1 MTTRSR
7 ARPVGPAT
15 IWIDRDQ
22 AIIAMLDAHG
32 APAVE
37 RLGRG
42 PGEPEHL
49 FDARTVDEV
58 LDRNSVIVAGPAF
71 ARAAFERV
79 YVAMTQRPDRL
90 IDVEPWIDAGDV
102 ADTPARRR

>member
-1 MTTRSR
+1 MTMHPR

-15 IWIDRDQ
+15 VWIDRDQ
-22 AIIAMLDAHG
+22 AIITMLDDDGGHRI
-32 APAVE
+32 E

-42 PGEPEHL
+42 PGEPEQA

-58 LDRNSVIVAGPAF
+58 LDRDQVIVAGPVF
-71 ARAAFERV
+71 ARTAFERV
-79 YVAMTQRPDRL
+79 YSAMTRRPDRL
-90 IDVEPWIDAGDV
+90 VDVEPWIDAADV